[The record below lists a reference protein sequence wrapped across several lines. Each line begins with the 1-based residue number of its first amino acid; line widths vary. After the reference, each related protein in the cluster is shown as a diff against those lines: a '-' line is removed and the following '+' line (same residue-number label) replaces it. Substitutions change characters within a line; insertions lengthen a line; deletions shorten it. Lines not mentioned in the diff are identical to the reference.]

1 MTAPIDELRS
11 VFAYFPLTGEI
22 RRNDLPSRPNCL
34 ATTKKNAHRLRLSVN
49 YKKKSMLAH
58 RLAWALHTGSW
69 PSGEIDHING
79 DESDNRMVNLRDT
92 SKSVNQQNKRN
103 PRSDNKSGFMGV
115 CWHKGAG
122 QWRAQITVHGK
133 CIYLGLFPDPVT
145 AHSAY
150 ITAKRSMHQGCTI

>member
-1 MTAPIDELRS
+1 MTAPIVELRS
-11 VFAYFPLTGEI
+11 VFAYSPLTGEI

-34 ATTKKNAHRLRLSVN
+34 ATTKESAHRLRLSVN
-49 YKKKSMLAH
+49 YKKKAILAH

-69 PSGEIDHING
+69 PNGEIDHING
-79 DESDNRMVNLRDT
+79 DESDNRLVNLRDT

-122 QWRAQITVHGK
+122 KWRAQITVNGK
-133 CIYLGLFPDPVT
+133 VIYLGLYET
-145 AHSAY
+145 TEAAHAAY
-150 ITAKRSMHQGCTI
+150 LRAKRELHQGCTI